1 MINKVT
7 VNGLKKIQK
16 LVRLVKIQYRNIQ
29 DVPKLNVFVGLNFV
43 MNVIRNGI
51 NFINLQKDNVHT
63 FNVNLVYNNVHQHM
77 IF

>member
-63 FNVNLVYNNVHQHM
+63 FNVNLVQNNVHQHM